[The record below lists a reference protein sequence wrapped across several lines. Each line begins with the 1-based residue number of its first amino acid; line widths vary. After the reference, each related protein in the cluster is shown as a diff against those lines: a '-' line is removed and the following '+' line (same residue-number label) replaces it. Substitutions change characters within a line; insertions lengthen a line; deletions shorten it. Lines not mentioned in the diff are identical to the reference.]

1 MMPTTATSDE
11 EGTDVLGDLEDDG
24 HDEEEVPARVATR
37 AAPRKKVI
45 QSRTHRQYTATVK
58 PRGRKGKTVPKEG
71 SVRFGIIYYL
81 FFLHF
86 LQLIFPFPSPFLSF
100 RFNYVFYNF
109 FTPRLYKLLCI
120 AS

>member
-71 SVRFGIIYYL
+71 SVRFGIIYL
-81 FFLHF
+81 VFF
-86 LQLIFPFPSPFLSF
+86 ISF
-100 RFNYVFYNF
+100 NN
-109 FTPRLYKLLCI
+109 
-120 AS
+120 